1 MSRKPMDFS
10 MDVAAEAMPQAALDA
25 VATRDTPEP
34 SKSKAKPKT
43 DDVKKSVGA
52 RVTTSIY
59 RQLKS
64 HAALSGATVQE
75 LVEEAI
81 REKLDR
87 IARKA
92 A

>member
-1 MSRKPMDFS
+1 MSRKPMNF
-10 MDVAAEAMPQAALDA
+10 ALDEPTKELSQQ
-25 VATRDTPEP
+25 TRVPTG
-34 SKSKAKPKT
+34 KASKATADSKKT
-43 DDVKKSVGA
+43 VGA

-64 HAALSGATVQE
+64 HAALSGATVQD

-87 IARKA
+87 IAKRSQA